1 MSDDY
6 RLEVQNARHAH
17 TATEVT
23 LAGVVARLEL
33 GELGAASAE
42 LALTKQHEVEEAVA
56 FLHQFADHSLNFL
69 RRPATDLTEWRYFGN
84 LDHGEIVTLI
94 DSVLLDRQRNR
105 DQAFEERMQAQ
116 QQAHERELRE
126 RNAEH
131 GTQLQTQAEAHATNI
146 AKVASRGN
154 WFNLGS
160 AIITA
165 LAMLII
171 WWLTY
176 QFGPHKDEREASREA
191 ASRPVQ

>member
-1 MSDDY
+1 
-6 RLEVQNARHAH
+6 
-17 TATEVT
+17 
-23 LAGVVARLEL
+23 
-33 GELGAASAE
+33 
-42 LALTKQHEVEEAVA
+42 
-56 FLHQFADHSLNFL
+56 
-69 RRPATDLTEWRYFGN
+69 
-84 LDHGEIVTLI
+84 
-94 DSVLLDRQRNR
+94 
-105 DQAFEERMQAQ
+105 MQAQ

-176 QFGPHKDEREASREA
+176 QFGR
-191 ASRPVQ
+191 QG